1 MDTVERINVWY
12 DQAGDYL
19 DVHWV
24 AGHRGTYFTPTE
36 NERVDVLVDEESNLC
51 GFFVWGLS
59 KVNNGEAGFANFDLS
74 PAAET
79 ETAPA

>member
-1 MDTVERINVWY
+1 MDQVERINVWY
-12 DQAGDYL
+12 DKAGDYL

-24 AGHRGTYFTPTE
+24 AGSHRGTHFTPTE

-74 PAAET
+74 PAET